1 MGVGGNADPFGEF
14 QKRGLCGGA
23 GRAILNRDALRQESI
38 CRKILQRP
46 VKGLRA
52 QSCIIGEEGR
62 KMQNISE
69 ETVRSVIGRYG
80 DMVMRIAYQ
89 NTRDRAESE
98 DIVQEVFLALFL
110 RPLPKSE
117 EHLKAWLI
125 RVTINKSRN
134 VIKSARRKVLPLDER
149 IAPPSSWEHP
159 SEAEDVFEALFALP
173 QDERNALYL
182 FYYEGYSAKEIGKML
197 RRSEN
202 AVYILLSRARK
213 RLRIIWEEEDET

>member
-1 MGVGGNADPFGEF
+1 
-14 QKRGLCGGA
+14 
-23 GRAILNRDALRQESI
+23 
-38 CRKILQRP
+38 
-46 VKGLRA
+46 
-52 QSCIIGEEGR
+52 
-62 KMQNISE
+62 MQNISE

-159 SEAEDVFEALFALP
+159 SEAEVLEALFALP
-173 QDERNALYL
+173 FDERNALYL
-182 FYYEGYSAKEIGKML
+182 FYYEGYSAKEIGKLL

-202 AVYILLSRARK
+202 AIYILLSRARK
-213 RLRIIWEEEDET
+213 RLRSIWEEADET